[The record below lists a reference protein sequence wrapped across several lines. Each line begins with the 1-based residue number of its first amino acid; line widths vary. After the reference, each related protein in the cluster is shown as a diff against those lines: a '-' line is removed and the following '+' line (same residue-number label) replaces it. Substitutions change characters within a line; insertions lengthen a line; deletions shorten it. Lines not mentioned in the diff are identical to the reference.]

1 MKNLLTAVFAF
12 LFSLSAKAQ
21 MAEPVKWTFNAE
33 KIEGTEY
40 KITLTA
46 TIQDGWYVYSQD
58 LPSKGPIPTQIKFE
72 QSPNLVLE
80 GKPQE
85 LGVRKEIFDQN
96 FNMTVIKLMGKTEYV
111 QRVKIVNGTPSVKG
125 KLTYMTCNGEMCMP
139 PKKIDFNI
147 AISN

>member
-1 MKNLLTAVFAF
+1 MRLFFAVIFTS
-12 LFSLSAKAQ
+12 LFSLTVKAQ

-33 KIEGTEY
+33 KITNTEF
-40 KITLTA
+40 KLTLTA

-58 LPSKGPIPTQIKFE
+58 LPAKGPIPTQIKFE
-72 QSPNLVLE
+72 QNPNFVLE

-85 LGVRKEIFDQN
+85 LGERKEIFDQN
-96 FNMTVIKLMGKTEYV
+96 FNMTVIKLIGKTEYV

-125 KLTYMTCNGEMCMP
+125 KLTYMTCNGELCMP

-147 AISN
+147 VLNN